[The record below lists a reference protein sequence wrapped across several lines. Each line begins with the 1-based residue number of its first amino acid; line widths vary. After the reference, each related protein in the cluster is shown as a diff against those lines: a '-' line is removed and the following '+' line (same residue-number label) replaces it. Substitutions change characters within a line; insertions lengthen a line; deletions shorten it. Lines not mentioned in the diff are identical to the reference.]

1 MLTAASAASGAT
13 GVSGAACVWVAGD
26 VAGGV
31 TDDVAGCVTAGVACE
46 TGATVWAAHGA
57 GHVTLASRKTTIAE
71 NHSLLGMKNAEKV
84 KTGATFFS
92 HPTLVEPNGG
102 KDENL
107 MNW

>member
-13 GVSGAACVWVAGD
+13 GVSGAACVWVGAG
-26 VAGGV
+26 VAAGVTGGV
-31 TDDVAGCVTAGVACE
+31 TGDVVSGVAGE
-46 TGATVWAAHGA
+46 TGAPAWAAHGA
-57 GHVTLASRKTTIAE
+57 GHVTPASRKTTIAK

>member
-26 VAGGV
+26 VAGG
-31 TDDVAGCVTAGVACE
+31 VTAGVACE